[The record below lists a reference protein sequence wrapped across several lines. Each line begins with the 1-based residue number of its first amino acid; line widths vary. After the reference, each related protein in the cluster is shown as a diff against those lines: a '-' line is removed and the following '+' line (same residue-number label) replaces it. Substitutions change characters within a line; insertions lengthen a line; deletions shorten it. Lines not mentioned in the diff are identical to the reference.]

1 MIYHYIESL
10 LTMPLLFAILS
21 TLVEFR
27 FPRKKCILII
37 SATITFIFF
46 ITVALNLLGF
56 SQMKLYTYV
65 WFITGIPSFLCIF
78 YLAKYRDGG
87 FLFVFLSEFVLAGFC
102 TIFSFI
108 AAYYLPYPDE
118 IEIIF
123 LHFIFLSALYLIFRL
138 LFRDK
143 YFPAARTRG
152 NLWYLY
158 CLLPLFSLLLFKMYS
173 TSPGQKLD
181 IDNKVALPYLGY
193 IYPYSFPFLIVL
205 LAMFC
210 YLLILIML
218 MITYNHRIAM
228 EREEKMHLD
237 FFADTLNQKLLDTE
251 EKNDRLRILR
261 HDIHFHINAISAMI
275 QNNKIDDA
283 KTYLHDLGVIFD
295 QTKAEKYCLNPVI
308 NAILDFFAG
317 KLPSW
322 ILIFYIPSLFP
333 TNCRYQISIW
343 GLLFPMLWK
352 IRFRPVAK
360 YLLDRTAGRK
370 LNLSGIDNS
379 IFWLSAIPMWDPLF
393 LTQTAALF
401 PIRKITDTEPK
412 APLQSVKN
420 MMQPW
425 IILLKRGSLPCGL
438 CLRKNELLLQYTPQL
453 KGVLKEI

>member
-10 LTMPLLFAILS
+10 LTLPLLFAILA
-21 TLVEFR
+21 TVVEFR
-27 FPRKKCILII
+27 FPRKKCILLI
-37 SATITFIFF
+37 SAAIAIICF

-56 SQMKLYTYV
+56 SQTKIYTYV
-65 WFITGIPSFLCIF
+65 WFITGIPSFLCIL
-78 YLAKYRDGG
+78 YLAKYRDGS

-108 AAYYLPYPDE
+108 TAYYLPYPDE

-123 LHFIFLSALYLIFRL
+123 LHFIFLLTLYLVFRF

-173 TSPGQKLD
+173 TSPGQNLD

-193 IYPYSFPFLIVL
+193 IYPYSIPFLIVL

-210 YLLILIML
+210 YMLILIML

-237 FFADTLNQKLLDTE
+237 FFADTLNQKLMDTE
-251 EKNDRLRILR
+251 EKNDSLRILR
-261 HDIHFHINAISAMI
+261 HDIHFHINAIYAMI

-295 QTKAEKYCLNPVI
+295 QTKTEKYCVNPVI
-308 NAILDFFAG
+308 NAILDFYAG
-317 KLPSW
+317 KASELNIDFLHTITVPSE
-322 ILIFYIPSLFP
+322 LSL
-333 TNCRYQISIW
+333 S
-343 GLLFPMLWK
+343 
-352 IRFRPVAK
+352 
-360 YLLDRTAGRK
+360 D
-370 LNLSGIDNS
+370 IDLGVVVSNALENS
-379 IFWLSAIPMWDPLF
+379 IHACGKMPSEFNRWVEIKFIRHRQQYILAISNPYVGS
-393 LTQTAALF
+393 
-401 PIRKITDTEPK
+401 ITFD
-412 APLQSVKN
+412 AD
-420 MMQPW
+420 
-425 IILLKRGSLPCGL
+425 SLPVSDMGNHGYGTKSIVAICKKYDATVDYLAENGIFT
-438 CLRKNELLLQYTPQL
+438 LRIMFTE
-453 KGVLKEI
+453 